1 MHFSS
6 DTYVLYDLGY
16 MAYPQKY
23 FLLDGRLIST
33 VVCFIAGI
41 LHIPINAYIIGMDFI
56 GIIFVGTA
64 IFTIS
69 KVFEKLI
76 NPKSPILKTV
86 LKSTG
91 TGWHICSQRL
101 ACSPCSV
108 QETLHR

>member
-76 NPKSPILKTV
+76 NPKSPILKISIV
-86 LKSTG
+86 LASF
-91 TGWHICSQRL
+91 ILILNQF
-101 ACSPCSV
+101 
-108 QETLHR
+108 TLEY

>member
-1 MHFSS
+1 MIKKLKKIDFKLLGIITIIVTILCNAFLQMHYSS
-6 DTYVLYDLGY
+6 DTFVLMDLEY
-16 MAYPQKY
+16 MNYPQKY

-33 VVCFIAGI
+33 VICFIAGI

-76 NPKSPILKTV
+76 NPKTAYK
-86 LKSTG
+86 
-91 TGWHICSQRL
+91 
-101 ACSPCSV
+101 
-108 QETLHR
+108 